1 MRALPSPA
9 LSAVVA
15 SALVALALACSTSS
29 SATEGGSCFYA
40 SDCAPGL
47 ICVAAADGKRT
58 CTSDLSK
65 TQKGLPAE
73 RDAAASDAAPTS
85 DAAPEKDAA
94 EVKDSAPPVVDAAP
108 DVADAAKE

>member
-1 MRALPSPA
+1 MRALFTSVA
-9 LSAVVA
+9 AA
-15 SALVALALACSTSS
+15 SALVALALACSTSP

-73 RDAAASDAAPTS
+73 KDAAAASDAAPAT